1 MSQPTE
7 LRVTPLTSDC
17 IFSHVLIGST
27 YTNRVLAIE
36 SDTGEIYVNA
46 DNAFD
51 YDTVNPI
58 FVQVR
63 AIDKANHTATVPLTI
78 NLLDVNNKAPT
89 ISVVSLF
96 LRCTILVKEL
106 LLQ

>member
-1 MSQPTE
+1 M
-7 LRVTPLTSDC
+7 V
-17 IFSHVLIGST
+17 GST
-27 YTNRVLAIE
+27 YTNRVLAID
-36 SDTGEIYVNA
+36 SDTGKISVNA

-63 AIDKANHTATVPLTI
+63 AIDKVEHTATVPLTI

-89 ISVVSLF
+89 ILVVSL
-96 LRCTILVKEL
+96 LWRS
-106 LLQ
+106 